1 MPNEISKESG
11 FVCALLAVRFLVIY
25 LFFWEFDKKTMPSKK
40 MDVPVKFE
48 FHWSV
53 VNFHPKNETN
63 RWTVRN
69 LPYPFLLGTD
79 LAYKVLIVADSTER
93 WSIFNL

>member
-48 FHWSV
+48 FH
-53 VNFHPKNETN
+53 
-63 RWTVRN
+63 
-69 LPYPFLLGTD
+69 
-79 LAYKVLIVADSTER
+79 
-93 WSIFNL
+93 